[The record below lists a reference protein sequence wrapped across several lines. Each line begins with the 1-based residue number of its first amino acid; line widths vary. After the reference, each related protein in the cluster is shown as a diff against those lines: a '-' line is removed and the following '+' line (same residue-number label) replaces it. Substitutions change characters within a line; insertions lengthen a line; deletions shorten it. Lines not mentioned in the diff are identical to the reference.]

1 MILIRRKGMQKLF
14 VLIIISFLLLSSS
27 PVIAGQFGPAE
38 AQVKPGQFSLGVG
51 YFRYADKLDFNL
63 FSAEVIQNRAFVQAE
78 LGLFPTWEIYLRGG
92 MADLAVDQV
101 VGGGDFSDN
110 IAPYASGGLKG
121 LLRRGKYVD
130 LGVFAE
136 ASYFHEY
143 DDSNRAGRMLIDEA
157 IVANAGLTFEK
168 KIEGALLY
176 GGPFYHY
183 REGDFWYTAANP
195 IDSLNGTYED
205 YSEVG
210 GFLGIRWVALKDI
223 VIEAEVQQRNNTS
236 AGATLSFLF

>member
-1 MILIRRKGMQKLF
+1 MQKLL
-14 VLIIISFLLLSSS
+14 VLIIISLLLLSSS

-51 YFRYADKLDFNL
+51 YFNYSDEWNFDNFTSDAT
-63 FSAEVIQNRAFVQAE
+63 QNQVFIQAE

-92 MADLAVDQV
+92 GADLV
-101 VGGGDFSDN
+101 VKEANFSDDL
-110 IAPYASGGLKG
+110 APYATGGLKG
-121 LLRRGKYVD
+121 LFRRGKYMD
-130 LGVFAE
+130 FGGFAE

-143 DDSNRAGRMLIDEA
+143 KDSNKMVKTMIVDET

-183 REGDFWYTAANP
+183 REGDVRVIATDPSKSFY
-195 IDSLNGTYED
+195 GTYGD
-205 YSEVG
+205 DSKFG

-223 VIEAEVQQRNNTS
+223 VIEGELQLQKNLS
-236 AGATLSFLF
+236 GGAVLSFLY